1 MKAYRAVSSM
11 VLAGV
16 LAGTCAAA
24 TAARWDGGAGQ
35 RPAPAALAAYST
47 STESVI
53 AANWEAF
60 FSPKTPVDQKIK
72 LLQDGQQVASFV
84 KAQATSPLAA
94 QASAKVTSVTLV
106 SSTRAKVVYT
116 ILENGK
122 PALPNQKGVAVYQ
135 DGTWKVGL
143 ASFCS
148 LMALENGGKTSL
160 LPSACKKIMSS

>member
-1 MKAYRAVSSM
+1 MKAYRAVSSI

-24 TAARWDGGAGQ
+24 AAARWDGGAGQ
-35 RPAPAALAAYST
+35 RPATASLSAYSA

-60 FSPKTPVDQKIK
+60 FSPKTPVDQKIN
-72 LLQDGQQVASFV
+72 LLQDGQQIASYV
-84 KAQATSPLAA
+84 KAQASSSLAA

-122 PALPNQKGVAVYQ
+122 PMLSNQTGVSVYQ

-148 LMALENGGKTSL
+148 LMALDAGGKTSS
-160 LPSACKKIMSS
+160 LPSACKTSS